1 MKESDLWKLIRDCPK
16 NVNALME
23 RIETSTALGVP
34 DLYFCIEGVST
45 WTELK
50 ALEETPTGKYNLSL
64 RKYPLHQRSWLK
76 AHWRAGG
83 TSLLCVGI
91 GRKIYWCEPPYA
103 LTIVKFTE
111 DEIKRR
117 AIATGPQLPF

>member
-1 MKESDLWKLIRDCPK
+1 MKESDLWKRIRDCPK
-16 NVNALME
+16 NVNAKME

-34 DLYFCIEGVST
+34 DLYACIEGVSA
-45 WTELK
+45 WVELK

-64 RKYPLHQRSWLK
+64 RKYLLTQRIWLK
-76 AHWRAGG
+76 THSLAGG
-83 TSLLCVGI
+83 SSFLCVGI
-91 GRKIYWCEPPYA
+91 GRKIYWLEPPYA